1 MIDLSYND
9 VRGVERHAFAWLRR
23 LDVVL
28 GHGRVPLSLDA
39 YSFYGA
45 RDMRRLAVAGVP
57 ALTLLPRIFTNT
69 HVRCHHYQWCIGGG
83 YTRVYAVY
91 QLPGFF
97 DSVYSPEIRCVLP
110 FTGSAIW

>member
-1 MIDLSYND
+1 VIDLSYND

-57 ALTLLPRIFTNT
+57 ALTLRPRIFTNT
-69 HVRCHHYQWCIGGG
+69 HVRCQWCIGGG
-83 YTRVYAVY
+83 VYAGIRRI
-91 QLPGFF
+91 PTSGFF
-97 DSVYSPEIRCVLP
+97 DSVYSPQ
-110 FTGSAIW
+110 